1 MIKKVLKKLTAAV
14 LATVTVVTAI
24 PAVAGSIKSNSQDIQ
39 TLSYQNEAVN
49 DNDISYETATFV
61 NFDAAA
67 WTFINAAKNGTWMY
81 IKSYKNSNQLMQPVN
96 YEGTYVNLWDD
107 GGAYKQWQFEA
118 HDDYFYIKNMNTGKY
133 LWFDA
138 LKNGAAVN
146 AETVN
151 PDWNN
156 RFKLV
161 TDQRT
166 LTFSIR
172 PYADTKYCVEIGG
185 RDSSM
190 PQQSDRIQIWTYQG
204 LQNQQWNI
212 TVDDGEQLND
222 TLIYDIQNNPQGS
235 SDYNYPKN
243 GVIRGMAQTM
253 IDKMDFKFNSIKTA
267 YDIFGDVDANTS
279 YGGLSVY
286 QEVNSGYKFPFKIDS
301 DGYRTFDS
309 ANMYVTKNDS

>member
-24 PAVAGSIKSNSQDIQ
+24 PAVAGNSQDIQ

-166 LTFSIR
+166 LTIKCQDR
-172 PYADTKYCVEIGG
+172 MYKKYYI
-185 RDSSM
+185 
-190 PQQSDRIQIWTYQG
+190 
-204 LQNQQWNI
+204 
-212 TVDDGEQLND
+212 
-222 TLIYDIQNNPQGS
+222 
-235 SDYNYPKN
+235 
-243 GVIRGMAQTM
+243 
-253 IDKMDFKFNSIKTA
+253 KMYS
-267 YDIFGDVDANTS
+267 
-279 YGGLSVY
+279 
-286 QEVNSGYKFPFKIDS
+286 
-301 DGYRTFDS
+301 
-309 ANMYVTKNDS
+309 